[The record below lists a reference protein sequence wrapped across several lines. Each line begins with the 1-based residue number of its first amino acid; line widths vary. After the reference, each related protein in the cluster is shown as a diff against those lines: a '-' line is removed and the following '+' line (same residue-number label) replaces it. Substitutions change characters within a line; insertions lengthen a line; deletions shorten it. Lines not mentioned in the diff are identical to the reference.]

1 MSDPSELNKA
11 IKAHSMWKIRL
22 KDAIDT
28 GMSDISASQAKDS
41 HQCAFGKWL
50 DSLPLSEKARD
61 EYKAIIPLHDKFHMI
76 AGNVLQMALGG
87 QKDKAHEA
95 LTNITGDF
103 LYTSA
108 QLTNVISEWKRKS
121 V

>member
-22 KDAIDT
+22 KDAIDS
-28 GMSDISASQAKDS
+28 GQSEISVSQAKDS

-50 DSLPLSEKARD
+50 DSLSLAEKALD
-61 EYKAIIPLHDKFHMI
+61 DYKSIIPLHDKFHHL
-76 AGNVLQMALGG
+76 AGNILQMALGG
-87 QKDKAHEA
+87 QKDKAHES
-95 LTNITGDF
+95 LTNITGEF
-103 LYTSA
+103 MYTSA
-108 QLTNVISEWKRKS
+108 QLINCISEWKRKS